1 MVYIS
6 KGLEKVAVAEV
17 EDAKALQAA
26 LNDNNCIDAVVRQ
39 DIIGKDLAAGFVV
52 CFDSYEIKAIEQRD
66 AETIL
71 HWLITL
77 GVNDVL
83 VRRYEI

>member
-6 KGLEKVAVAEV
+6 KGVEKVAVAEV

-26 LNDNNCIDAVVRQ
+26 LNDNNCFDAVVRQ